1 MTLANAPSPMSPL
14 SAYHHSPTWDLQ
26 SRDNVTIPSGVPAD
40 HQQRSAFDFIP
51 SHDPLDMYSIPQYSM
66 HTYDSFEFQT
76 LREHSMNAALASQV
90 A

>member
-1 MTLANAPSPMSPL
+1 M
-14 SAYHHSPTWDLQ
+14 Q
-26 SRDNVTIPSGVPAD
+26 SRDNIPSGVPAD
-40 HQQRSAFDFIP
+40 HQQRSTFDFIP

-76 LREHSMNAALASQV
+76 LREHSMNASLASQV